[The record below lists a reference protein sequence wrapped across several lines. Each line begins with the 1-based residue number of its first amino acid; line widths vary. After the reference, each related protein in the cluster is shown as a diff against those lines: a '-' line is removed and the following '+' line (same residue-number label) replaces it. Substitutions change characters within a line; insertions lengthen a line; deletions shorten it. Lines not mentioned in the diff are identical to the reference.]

1 MTRKT
6 AADTAPVTSPIVE
19 SDPFVVVE
27 QHIDAIDQATSGL
40 QPLNAE
46 KRSTTGRT
54 VLTVVAPTRVLC
66 GLLTA
71 APSDPA
77 KVPRWKRFVGAFDLI
92 GAHDGGDDPDRF
104 EPERITARI
113 DRVERATFLAE
124 KLERA
129 ARRLRDDALRTSESL
144 TQPVTLALDLARTLA
159 RGEFADELVPVTD
172 ALAALTYKAR
182 RAKKTAAQAQPEPDS
197 GAE

>member
-1 MTRKT
+1 MTREST
-6 AADTAPVTSPIVE
+6 TDTAPE
-19 SDPFVVVE
+19 ADPFAAIS
-27 QHIDAIDQATSGL
+27 QHVDAIARATSGL

-46 KRSTTGRT
+46 KRSTAGRA
-54 VLTVVAPTRVLC
+54 VLTVVEPTRVLC
-66 GLLTA
+66 GLLTT

-77 KVPRWKRFVGAFDLI
+77 RVPRWRRFVGAFDLI
-92 GAHDGGDDPDRF
+92 GAHDGGDDPERF
-104 EPERITARI
+104 EPERITERI
-113 DRVERATFLAE
+113 DRVRRATALAE
-124 KLERA
+124 QLEHA

-182 RAKKTAAQAQPEPDS
+182 RAAKAAQAQPAADADS
-197 GAE
+197 DAE